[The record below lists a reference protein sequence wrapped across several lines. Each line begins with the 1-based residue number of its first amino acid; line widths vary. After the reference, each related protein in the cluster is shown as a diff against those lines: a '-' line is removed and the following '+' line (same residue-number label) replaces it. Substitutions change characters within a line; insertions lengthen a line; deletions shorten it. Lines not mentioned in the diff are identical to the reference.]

1 MVPPHYSLFAYSS
14 AFRTAPLYHCSET
27 GSTMDDARSLPAQ
40 TADGT
45 VLWADLQ
52 HAGRGRGAGRNWH
65 ARAGENLL
73 LTLTVSRTAATPA
86 GRQSEIGSIPLRAG
100 LAVARTAVVLGVAQS
115 DVDIKW
121 PNDVLVCGRKLCG
134 VLCEGVSGRYHIG
147 IGLNVNQT
155 DFSELQAESGPAAD
169 RASPPGPTSLALATG
184 HTLDRLTVFYS
195 LLSCLETS
203 LRDPAWR
210 SAVNGRLYRRG
221 LTAGLRCGGG
231 PAAHVQIL
239 GVAADGT
246 LEVLRGD
253 GSRVTLLQPDELI
266 YTR

>member
-1 MVPPHYSLFAYSS
+1 MVPPHYSLLGELS
-14 AFRTAPLYHCSET
+14 AFPSAALYHCSET
-27 GSTMDDARSLPAQ
+27 GSTMDDARSLPAG

-52 HAGRGRGAGRNWH
+52 HAGRGRGAGRSWH
-65 ARAGENLL
+65 ARAAENLL
-73 LTLTVSRTAATPA
+73 LTLTVSRAAATP
-86 GRQSEIGSIPLRAG
+86 GSRQSEIGSIPLRAG

-121 PNDVLVCGRKLCG
+121 PNDVLVRGRKLCG

-155 DFSELQAESGPAAD
+155 DFSELQAESGVPAD
-169 RASPPGPTSLALATG
+169 RALPPGPTSLALATG
-184 HTLDRLTVFYS
+184 RTFERVTVLDS
-195 LLSCLETS
+195 LLGCLATS

-210 SAVNGRLYRRG
+210 SAVNRRLYRRG
-221 LTAGLRCGGG
+221 LTVGLRSGG
-231 PAAHVQIL
+231 PAAQAQIL

-246 LEVLRGD
+246 LEVERAD
-253 GSRVTLLQPDELI
+253 GGRVALLQPDELI